1 MIEVVTGE
9 QILSSAHDALEV
21 GTTEILGQTYLASAI
36 RRLAGVLCPCSPKTL
51 MRAML
56 ESHRGLFADEKV
68 FGDDIETGLD
78 NLLAIGDLLEL
89 KDVAAIDERIKGT
102 WLFAAP
108 PGFVVHHSGTVNIIG
123 LSADEQTPLPAVVRD
138 RVIKRGVARR
148 IFPNE
153 GEDLGSLLKA
163 LGLREVSSDSW
174 LRHPKPVSAED
185 LVARIDAKLS
195 AQGPSGEIEDL
206 RVFNLE
212 PAKRR
217 YRDRWEPSKG
227 KTGRYIVRRPQ
238 AYGTDLWGY
247 AELDSGAAIRIL
259 DFPGPGERWRGCD
272 VAWRLQM
279 ALKAVSERPVT
290 YRISR
295 FGKAVAFDFFS
306 PIPDWSKRSLAFA
319 GEQVAPRSC
328 LLSFDIPISEADA
341 EQRFLQEHLFL
352 SPEHN

>member
-1 MIEVVTGE
+1 MIEVITAE
-9 QILSSAHDALEV
+9 KILSNAHDALEV
-21 GTTEILGQTYLASAI
+21 ANTDLLGEAYLASAI

-56 ESHRGLFADEKV
+56 ESHRGLASDEN
-68 FGDDIETGLD
+68 GLAHEIETVLD
-78 NLLAIGDLLEL
+78 SLIAIRDLLEL

-108 PGFVVHHSGTVNIIG
+108 PGFVVHHGGTVNVIG
-123 LSADEQTPLPAVVRD
+123 LSADEQTPLPAAVRD

-153 GEDLGSLLKA
+153 GEDLRGLLKA
-163 LGLREVSSDSW
+163 FGLREVSSESW
-174 LRHPKPVSAED
+174 LRHPKLISAED
-185 LVARIDAKLS
+185 LVARMDAKLS
-195 AQGPSGEIEDL
+195 AQRPSGEIEGL
-206 RVFNLE
+206 RVFNLQPE
-212 PAKRR
+212 KRR
-217 YRDRWEPSKG
+217 YRDRWEPAKDQ
-227 KTGRYIVRRPQ
+227 TGRYIARRPQ
-238 AYGTDLWGY
+238 AYGTDFWGY
-247 AELDSGAAIRIL
+247 AELDSGTAVRLL

-279 ALKAVSERPVT
+279 ALKAVNGSPVT
-290 YRISR
+290 YRVSR
-295 FGKAVAFDFFS
+295 SCETAAFDFLS

-328 LLSFDIPISEADA
+328 VLSFDIPLAEADA
-341 EQRFLQEHLFL
+341 EERFLKDYLFL